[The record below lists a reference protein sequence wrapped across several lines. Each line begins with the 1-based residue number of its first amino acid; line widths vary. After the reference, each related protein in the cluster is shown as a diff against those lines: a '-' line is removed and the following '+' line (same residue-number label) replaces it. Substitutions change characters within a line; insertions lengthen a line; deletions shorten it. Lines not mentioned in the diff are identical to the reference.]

1 MGNGAFKGKVALV
14 TGAARGQGLAIAQAL
29 ARGGAAVAMSDIG
42 RSDLATVGYPL
53 GSSETLEREVAA
65 LRAEG
70 ATVLAGTCDVRQQ
83 GDVDAF
89 VARTVDEFGGLDIVV
104 NNAGILT
111 GGKPSHEIDDATWDM
126 VIAINLTGVF
136 RISRA
141 TVPHLIARG
150 GGRIINIASVAGL
163 IGTPNFGHYC
173 ASKHGVVGLTK
184 AMAAELAEH
193 DITVNAVCPGAV
205 DTTMVQHSMT
215 GLAEQIGGSVE
226 DAWQTILSVH
236 LIKKAIT
243 PDQIAAAVLYLASEA
258 AALVTGSCLS
268 IDGGWSTT

>member
-1 MGNGAFKGKVALV
+1 LK
-14 TGAARGQGLAIAQAL
+14 
-29 ARGGAAVAMSDIG
+29 
-42 RSDLATVGYPL
+42 
-53 GSSETLEREVAA
+53 
-65 LRAEG
+65 AEG
-70 ATVLAGTCDVRQQ
+70 AMVFGGTCDVRAQA
-83 GDVDAF
+83 DVDTF
-89 VARTVDEFGGLDIVV
+89 VARTIEEFGGLDIVV

-126 VIAINLTGVF
+126 VISINLTGVF
-136 RISRA
+136 RMSRA

-163 IGTPNFGHYC
+163 VGTPNFGHYC

-205 DTTMVQHSMT
+205 DTAMVQHSMAE
-215 GLAEQIGGSVE
+215 LAGQIGGTVD
-226 DAWQTILSVH
+226 DAWQNILSVH
-236 LIKKAIT
+236 LIKKPIT
-243 PDQIAAAVLYLASEA
+243 PAQIAAAVVYLASEP

-268 IDGGWSTT
+268 IDGGWSVT